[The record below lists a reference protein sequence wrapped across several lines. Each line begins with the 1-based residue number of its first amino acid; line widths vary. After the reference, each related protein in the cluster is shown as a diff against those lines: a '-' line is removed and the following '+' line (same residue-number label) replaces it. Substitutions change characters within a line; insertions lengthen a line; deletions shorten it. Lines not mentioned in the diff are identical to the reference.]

1 MNLEIFFWLFKKK
14 LLEVNFILKMATSI
28 GLIEVRI
35 VITLLFISEFGLV
48 CGRLLALTVAHPF
61 NAHRV

>member
-1 MNLEIFFWLFKKK
+1 MNLEILFGFLKKK
-14 LLEVNFILKMATSI
+14 LQEVNFILKMATSI

-35 VITLLFISEFGLV
+35 IVTLLLLSEFGLV